1 MGTHWKHPIKIL
13 LQAKIKKILKVQ
25 QIFGNYL
32 EIVFKKC
39 CCFFFQKN
47 KDKMSSLSEQPCY
60 TLINIPSDAEPPTEI
75 QLKTDLGK

>member
-1 MGTHWKHPIKIL
+1 MLWVLIGNIPLRYFFKQNKENSEGTANIWKL
-13 LQAKIKKILKVQ
+13 YLKCVVVV
-25 QIFGNYL
+25 L
-32 EIVFKKC
+32 
-39 CCFFFQKN
+39 FFQKN